1 MEDIISM
8 ARLKCTK
15 IELVR
20 LKKKLGLFRKYLPTL
35 QLKKML
41 LQAEVNKAR
50 EELRQLQEIYKNE
63 KESVLEHSH
72 LLNDPALRE
81 VAEAFKI
88 EEVFTTNEN
97 IAGIQVRV
105 LNKLTF
111 KNPDFSLIKT
121 PLWIDA
127 AIELIRKLKATYH
140 KVLLGIE
147 KKEIMEKE
155 LRVVSIRVNLFEK
168 RLIPELEKNLNQIR
182 IFLGDQELQAV
193 AQAKVSKEKILKR
206 KLQEEGALV

>member
-1 MEDIISM
+1 M

-50 EELRQLQEIYKNE
+50 EELRQLREVYE
-63 KESVLEHSH
+63 KEKREVLTHSQ
-72 LLNDPALRE
+72 LLDDPA
-81 VAEAFKI
+81 VHDIKTAFDV
-88 EEVFTTNEN
+88 EEIFTSHEN
-97 IAGIQVRV
+97 IAGIQVPV
-105 LNKLTF
+105 LEKLTF
-111 KNPDFSLIKT
+111 KDPKLSLVKS
-121 PLWIDA
+121 PLWIDTI
-127 AIELIRKLKATYH
+127 IEMIRKLKHTYQ
-140 KVLLGIE
+140 KVIIGIE
-147 KKEIMEKE
+147 KKGILESE

-168 RLIPELEKNLNQIR
+168 RLIPELEGNINQVR

-206 KLQEEGALV
+206 KLKEEERVS

>member
-1 MEDIISM
+1 M

-20 LKKKLGLFRKYLPTL
+20 LKKKLSLFRKYLPTL

-50 EELRQLQEIYKNE
+50 EELKKLEIAYKKE
-63 KESVLEHSH
+63 KDEVNKHAH
-72 LLNDPALRE
+72 LLDDPSIHDLKE
-81 VAEAFKI
+81 GLEI
-88 EEVFTTNEN
+88 DEIFTTSEN
-97 IAGIQVRV
+97 IAGIQVPILEKLSFKDPV
-105 LNKLTF
+105 L
-111 KNPDFSLIKT
+111 SLVKT
-121 PLWIDA
+121 PIWVDA
-127 AIELIRKLKATYH
+127 TLKLIRKLKHTYQAMLIG
-140 KVLLGIE
+140 VE
-147 KKEIMEKE
+147 KKEILENE

-168 RLIPELEKNLNQIR
+168 RMIPELESQINQIR

-206 KLQEEGALV
+206 KIAKESSDA

>member
-1 MEDIISM
+1 M

-50 EELRQLQEIYKNE
+50 EELRQLREIYE
-63 KESVLEHSH
+63 KEKEDVLTHSQ
-72 LLNDPALRE
+72 LLNDPA
-81 VAEAFKI
+81 VHDIKTAFDV
-88 EEVFTTNEN
+88 EEIFTSVEN
-97 IAGIQVRV
+97 IAGIQVPV
-105 LNKLTF
+105 LEKLTF
-111 KNPDFSLIKT
+111 KDPKLSLVKS
-121 PLWIDA
+121 PLWIDTI
-127 AIELIRKLKATYH
+127 IEIIRKLKHTYE
-140 KVLLGIE
+140 KVVIGVK
-147 KKEIMEKE
+147 KKEILESE

-168 RLIPELEKNLNQIR
+168 RLIPELEGNINQIR

-206 KLQEEGALV
+206 KLEEERVS

>member
-1 MEDIISM
+1 M

-50 EELRQLQEIYKNE
+50 EELRQLKEVYE
-63 KESVLEHSH
+63 KEKREVLTHSQ
-72 LLNDPALRE
+72 LLDDPA
-81 VAEAFKI
+81 VHDIKTAFDV
-88 EEVFTTNEN
+88 EEIFTSHEN
-97 IAGIQVRV
+97 IAGIQVPV
-105 LNKLTF
+105 LEKLTF
-111 KNPDFSLIKT
+111 KDPKLSLVKS
-121 PLWIDA
+121 PLWIDTI
-127 AIELIRKLKATYH
+127 IEMIRKLKHTYQ
-140 KVLLGIE
+140 KVIIGIE
-147 KKEIMEKE
+147 KKGILESE

-168 RLIPELEKNLNQIR
+168 RLIPELEGNINQVR

-206 KLQEEGALV
+206 KLKEEERVS